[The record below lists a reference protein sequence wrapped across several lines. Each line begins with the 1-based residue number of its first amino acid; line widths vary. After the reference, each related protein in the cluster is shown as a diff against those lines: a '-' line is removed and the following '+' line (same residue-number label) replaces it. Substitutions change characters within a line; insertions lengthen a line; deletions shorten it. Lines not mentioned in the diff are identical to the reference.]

1 MDGNDNL
8 KFGSL
13 KQCDTID
20 YVEDGGMGMDVADFK
35 ACCLDQGVGDS
46 DKSATCVEA

>member
-8 KFGSL
+8 KLSSI

-20 YVEDGGMGMDVADFK
+20 YVEDGGEGVNTADFK